1 MAAKQTEIYFRSQI
15 KKEEEEEGGDS
26 CGVCCWWL
34 LNGGKIM
41 KVCKKILTHIYL
53 EEVRPLFLSLFSC
66 ASSRS
71 ALAVGDEGSIEPSK

>member
-41 KVCKKILTHIYL
+41 KVCKKNSHSHLPRGSQTSLSIS
-53 EEVRPLFLSLFSC
+53 LFLCEFTERF
-66 ASSRS
+66 SSRR
-71 ALAVGDEGSIEPSK
+71 